1 MNGLA
6 AEVFVRRRVLTLIV
20 LLALLIR
27 VVCFVLFTPW
37 EARQVETQVLVNDNL
52 GYHQLALQVL
62 ENGSFEE
69 FAVGKEGPGFR
80 TPGYPAFLASV
91 YALFGV
97 SPWVALL
104 VQLILNIGTL
114 VLVYVLAGKAF
125 TPRIGIAAAAFY
137 AVEPHAILYSLTL
150 CSDTLFV
157 LLFVAGVTTFVYAL
171 DKRTVPLFLLAGFFI
186 GCATLVRPVS
196 QFFPAVMGVFI
207 IMMYKVGWAHR
218 AKAIGA
224 VFVAFLLVVSPWA
237 YRNYTHY
244 GSPSLST
251 QGGSFLLDWV
261 AAYTESA
268 RTGRPVDQIRTEF
281 GKETA
286 KYGYEETDNTFKQAQ
301 IKSRVAVDYL
311 TQHFGFYLGRHMAGV
326 VHTFAN
332 LDTRA
337 LSIMLGLASS
347 TLPFDLFLAPSSS
360 FDMLAT
366 FLKHKSMHEI
376 IIGTCVGVFLV
387 VVYMGFA
394 SGCVLLLREKRYT
407 QLVLVIG
414 IILYFCAFVGPIGLA
429 RYKLPMIPF
438 YLPISAFGL
447 IGISALYKKK
457 S

>member
-1 MNGLA
+1 MNEPT
-6 AEVFVRRRVLTLIV
+6 AEVSARRRVLMLIA

-37 EARQVETQVLVNDNL
+37 EARQIETQILVNDNL

-62 ENGSFEE
+62 KNGSLEE
-69 FAVGKEGPGFR
+69 FAAGKEGPGFR
-80 TPGYPAFLASV
+80 TPGYPVFLAAV
-91 YALFGV
+91 YGLFGA

-104 VQLILNIGTL
+104 VQLILNVGTL
-114 VLVYVLAGKAF
+114 GLVYLFASKAL
-125 TPRIGIAAAAFY
+125 TPRVGIAAAAFY

-157 LLFVAGVTTFVYAL
+157 LLFAAGMTAFVYAL
-171 DKRTVPLFLLAGFFI
+171 DKRAAPLFLLAGFLV

-196 QFFPAVMGVFI
+196 QFFPVVMGVFI
-207 IMMYKVGWAHR
+207 IMMYKVGWTHR

-237 YRNYTHY
+237 YRNYTQY

-261 AAYTESA
+261 AAYTEAA
-268 RTGRPVDQIRTEF
+268 RTGRPVEQIRTEF
-281 GKETA
+281 DKETA
-286 KYGYEETDNTFKQAQ
+286 RLGYEETDNTFKRAQ

-337 LSIMLGLASS
+337 LSTMLGLAPSA
-347 TLPFDLFLAPSSS
+347 LPFDLFLAPGSS

-366 FLKHKSMHEI
+366 FLEHKSMHEI
-376 IIGTCVGVFLV
+376 IIGACVGVFLV
-387 VVYMGFA
+387 VVYLGFA
-394 SGCVLLLREKRYT
+394 VGSVLLIRGVRYA

-438 YLPISAFGL
+438 YLSISAFGL
-447 IGISALYKKK
+447 IGISALYRKK